1 MCKLIGLMSNIIML
15 LSLITEIASMVEFTN
30 VKCTSWDNAFDDFEY
45 CHLKSVN
52 RSFKYLSLKVNLHK
66 LPITKVKVNFSLLKR
81 YNGYKPFL
89 YNITVDACK
98 ALRHPKSNPIFNFF
112 HGLFKKHSNMNHTC
126 SFNHDLIVEKLP
138 TNFMNQQ
145 VSGDLKFPH
154 GDYLFHSDWYAY
166 GINRATVDFFYSLS

>member
-15 LSLITEIASMVEFTN
+15 LALITEIASMVEFTN
-30 VKCTSWDNAFDDFEY
+30 VKCTSWDNAFDNFEY

-66 LPITKVKVNFSLLKR
+66 LPKLRFVNFSLLKR

-126 SFNHDLIVEKLP
+126 PFNHDLIVEKLP